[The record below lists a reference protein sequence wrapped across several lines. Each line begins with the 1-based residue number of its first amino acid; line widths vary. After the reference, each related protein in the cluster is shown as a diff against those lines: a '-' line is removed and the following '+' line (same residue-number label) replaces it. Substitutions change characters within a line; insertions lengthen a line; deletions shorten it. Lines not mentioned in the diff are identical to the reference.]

1 VIPKAFRKSCSAHED
16 DSESLA
22 WMSDMTAG
30 LNARFDTSSRRHL
43 KVLVD
48 NAGGCEHAERRF
60 RFEKVPAERIPRS
73 ALEIHGQNIVGL
85 RTVWLAPILD
95 LMLLLNGKD
104 VGIVLEMSG
113 IGRFRRKV
121 HVFDY
126 YSR

>member
-1 VIPKAFRKSCSAHED
+1 MGTDTVKSPGRRASV
-16 DSESLA
+16 SPGVS
-22 WMSDMTAG
+22 
-30 LNARFDTSSRRHL
+30 RFLFKEHPYGFGFPHL

-104 VGIVLEMSG
+104 VGIVLEMPG
-113 IGRFRRKV
+113 IDRFRRKV
-121 HVFDY
+121 HAFKY